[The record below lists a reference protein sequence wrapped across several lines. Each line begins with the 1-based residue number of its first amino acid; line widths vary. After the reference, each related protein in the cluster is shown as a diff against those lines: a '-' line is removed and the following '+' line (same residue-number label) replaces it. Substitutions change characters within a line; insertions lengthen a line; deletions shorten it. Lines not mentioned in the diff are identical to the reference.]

1 MILDINPVILVYFP
15 PILGNAEDLKLLEPE
30 SSDPG
35 KSTGAT
41 SSVSLDRAVFRSEAA
56 VNHRPDRPIKTPAD
70 DRLGRDGFVVR
81 LARALVTPDGR
92 ASGVVVGLT
101 GPWGSGKSSLL
112 NLLQAEIERQHPA
125 AVVVRFDPWLV
136 SGRDDV
142 ITQFFAELLATITT
156 VGTANGRHGDMLR
169 DLGAKLAGYAKDLA
183 PAAGLF
189 SVVPGVG
196 MAAAGAVRVAETL
209 LTRDRS
215 LAAQHRELADMLIGV
230 DVPIVVLIDE
240 LDRVEDAEVRA
251 VAQLVRAVA
260 DFPGISYLL
269 AYDRSRVIEALG
281 DKNSERGAAYL
292 EKIVQLEIPLPIA
305 VRSEAQSLFTVEF
318 EAAVSFDIRPD
329 GWRSD
334 PRWTRLLA
342 IAADGLLTT
351 PRDSRR
357 VCGMYA
363 VLAPMVA
370 GEVDWLDLL
379 GYCILLAKAP
389 AVVEAIRRKPRLVV
403 RDAPV
408 DRDADINWIGF
419 SEEERAGP
427 DQRLADLGVETETPL
442 ARLLALLFPR
452 LRLAGT
458 APLTDIADSLG
469 RYRTLMTVLR
479 LGLLPG
485 AVSRSEITHFLAG
498 GEDSMLTQLQARF
511 AEQSLG
517 AFLERLEDVYREIA
531 DPEPE
536 KTLRVLGRIPRNID
550 AAAPES
556 AGGCYERCLWFSGLL
571 HQAMTRCGVPIELGV
586 RVLTTLLGD
595 GHLDAVATVL
605 RQQGFALGLF
615 GEKNQD
621 PNNAWLP
628 PETVERLT
636 DELARAVLANWKAGT
651 LLLTVYT
658 PEPLFVT
665 RNLGQWS
672 EDCHAGLTELIRVD
686 DAALRAVTLLLFG
699 YGVMGYA
706 HVNTFL
712 DAALL
717 QERLAVAD
725 IDPDWAGR
733 AGKARWS
740 ALNCQQYK

>member
-1 MILDINPVILVYFP
+1 MDGVVFP
-15 PILGNAEDLKLLEPE
+15 P
-30 SSDPG
+30 
-35 KSTGAT
+35 
-41 SSVSLDRAVFRSEAA
+41 EAA
-56 VNHRPDRPIKTPAD
+56 VNHRPDRPIKSPAD
-70 DRLGRDGFVVR
+70 DRLGRDGFVAR
-81 LARALVTPDGR
+81 LARALVTSDGR

-142 ITQFFAELLATITT
+142 ITQFFAELLATITM

-215 LAAQHRELADMLIGV
+215 LAAQHRELADMLTGV

-292 EKIVQLEIPLPIA
+292 EKIVQLEIPLPVA
-305 VRSEAQSLFTVEF
+305 VRSETQGLFTTEF
-318 EAAVSFDIRPD
+318 EAAVPSGVRPD

-342 IAADGLLTT
+342 IATDGLLTT

-363 VLAPMVA
+363 VLAPMVV

-408 DRDADINWIGF
+408 DREADIDWVAF
-419 SEEERAGP
+419 SEQERAGP
-427 DQRLADLGVETETPL
+427 DRRLADLGVEAETPL
-442 ARLLALLFPR
+442 AHLLALLFPR
-452 LRLAGT
+452 LRTTGA
-458 APLTDIADSLG
+458 APLPDIADSLG
-469 RYRTLMTVLR
+469 RHRTLMTVLR

-485 AVSRSEITHFLAG
+485 AVSRHEITRFLAG
-498 GEDSMLTQLQARF
+498 DEGSMLIQLQARS
-511 AEQSLG
+511 AEQTLG
-517 AFLERLEDVYREIA
+517 PFLDRLQDVYREIA
-531 DPEPE
+531 DPAPE
-536 KTLRVLGRIPRNID
+536 RTLRILGRISRDID
-550 AAAPES
+550 AATPEHS
-556 AGGCYERCLWFSGLL
+556 GECHARCLWFIELL
-571 HQAMTRCGVPIELGV
+571 HQAVKRCGVPIELGA
-586 RVLTTLLGD
+586 RVLTTLLAD

-605 RQQGFALGLF
+605 RHQGSALGLF
-615 GEKNQD
+615 GDKQQD
-621 PNNAWLP
+621 INDAWLS
-628 PETVERLT
+628 PETVKHLAG
-636 DELARAVLANWKAGT
+636 ELAKVVLAHWKAGT
-651 LLLTVYT
+651 LLSAVYT
-658 PEPLFVT
+658 PEPLFLT
-665 RNLGQWS
+665 HNLDQWS
-672 EDCHAGLTELIRVD
+672 EDCRAGLTERVRVD
-686 DAALRAVTLLLFG
+686 DGALRTVTLLLFG
-699 YGVMGYA
+699 YGMMGFA

-717 QERLAVAD
+717 QERLAAVAD
-725 IDPDWAGR
+725 ADPAWAGR
-733 AGKARWS
+733 AGNARWS
-740 ALNCQQYK
+740 ALNCRRF